1 MRRPCRSFLA
11 IAFMLSLALVGPAL
25 AAPVEINSRAA
36 LGGDD
41 FIDWGTL
48 GPPGTSLGV
57 TFMVTSNGGLGA
69 TVSSTATPFGASRR
83 NQGPMD
89 WNGSFALGDEL
100 LFSGFSGVG
109 TARPTVTIQFST
121 PVAGAG
127 AQIEDAFLTGVS
139 PYIAG
144 LQVFGSANT
153 LLASFTETG
162 ISTEGSANN
171 SAIFLGVLN
180 DAANIDHITYRIS
193 EATNALVGFALNQ
206 LDIVTTPRTTPVPEP
221 GIFLLLVTSLA
232 GIGVLHGAASFASRR
247 RRSARTPEGARE
259 LRR

>member
-1 MRRPCRSFLA
+1 MRRPYRSFLA

-48 GPPGTSLGV
+48 GPSGTSLGL
-57 TFMVTSNGGLGA
+57 TFLVTSNDGLGA
-69 TVSSTATPFGASRR
+69 TVSSTATPFGASRK

-89 WNGSFALGDEL
+89 WNGSFAPGDEL
-100 LFSGFSGVG
+100 LFSGAG

-127 AQIEDAFLTGVS
+127 AQIEDAFLDGVS

-153 LLASFTETG
+153 LLGSFTQTG
-162 ISTEGSANN
+162 ISTEGSGNN

-180 DAANIDHITYRIS
+180 DTANIDHITYRIS
-193 EATNALVGFALNQ
+193 EASNALVGFALNQ
-206 LDIVTTPRTTPVPEP
+206 LDIVTTPRATPVPEP

-232 GIGVLHGAASFASRR
+232 GIGVAGWTRCTL
-247 RRSARTPEGARE
+247 AR
-259 LRR
+259 